1 MKQFK
6 YRTSAECPRDCP
18 RRSAIPN
25 CHNPETC
32 ETWARYLKEQAAIK
46 AAKQKFKAAE
56 NDVTAV
62 SVERARKTAKE
73 AKRHRCGN

>member
-1 MKQFK
+1 MKMYK

-32 ETWARYLKEQAAIK
+32 EIWARYLREQAAIK
-46 AAKQKFKAAE
+46 TAKQKFKAAE
-56 NDVTAV
+56 NDATAV
-62 SVERARKTAKE
+62 EASLRAAKE
-73 AKRHRCGN
+73 AKRHRCRK